1 MASHF
6 NVREE
11 INRNMALPYLYD
23 VCPSETG
30 LELWHSGKLE
40 PAPRRIASKLAFDT
54 RLYGDPARYD
64 LVQNFLPFCNACAG
78 IIQLHTSGGR
88 PGWGDSWLRVW
99 ARGASVL
106 TKEAQLLLPFFVEAF
121 NSGTLTYWQKEHGEH
136 AEVRGLEVTTW
147 KPRNKR

>member
-1 MASHF
+1 
-6 NVREE
+6 
-11 INRNMALPYLYD
+11 MALPYLYD

-30 LELWHSGKLE
+30 LELWLSGKLE

-64 LVQNFLPFCNACAG
+64 LVQNFLPFCHACAG

-106 TKEAQLLLPFFVEAF
+106 SEEAQLLLPSFVEAF
-121 NSGTLTYWQKEHGEH
+121 NSGKLTYWQKEHGEH